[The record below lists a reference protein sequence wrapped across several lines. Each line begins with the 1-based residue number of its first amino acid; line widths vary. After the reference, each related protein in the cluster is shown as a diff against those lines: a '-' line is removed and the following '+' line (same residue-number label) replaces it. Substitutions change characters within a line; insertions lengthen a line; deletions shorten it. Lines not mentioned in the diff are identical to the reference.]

1 MKTRNL
7 VVLLLVASTRVLSAQ
22 AQLGVNQALDYWAS
36 NVETRVVSAAEAMPE
51 EKYSF
56 APTDGEFTG
65 VRTFREQVKHLS
77 ACNYRMAA
85 YILKQKPTPDQE
97 AERGPDDIQTKEQ
110 VVTYLR
116 GSYAALHHALASVT
130 RDNLVETLAAG
141 PGPVVRTRLQIAT
154 LALNHANDHYGQIV
168 EYLRMNG
175 IIPPASRK

>member
-1 MKTRNL
+1 MKTRILLFL
-7 VVLLLVASTRVLSAQ
+7 VVIACGQMLFAQ

-36 NVETRVVSAAEAMPE
+36 NVERRVVGAAEAMPE
-51 EKYSF
+51 QKYSF
-56 APTDGEFTG
+56 APTAGEFAG

-85 YILKQKPTPDQE
+85 YILKQKPTADQE
-97 AERGPDDIQTKEQ
+97 AELGPDTVQTKDE
-110 VVTYLR
+110 VVSYLR
-116 GSYAALHHALASVT
+116 GSYAALHQALATIT

-175 IIPPASRK
+175 IIPPDSRK